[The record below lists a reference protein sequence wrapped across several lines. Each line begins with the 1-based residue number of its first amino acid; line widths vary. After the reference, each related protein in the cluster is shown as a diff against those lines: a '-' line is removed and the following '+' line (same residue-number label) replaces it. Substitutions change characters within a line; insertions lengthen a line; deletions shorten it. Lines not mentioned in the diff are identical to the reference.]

1 VKPWLI
7 VAGDFRQ
14 TGGMDR
20 ANYHL
25 AWFLAESLGQ
35 PVSLVAHQVAAP
47 LAGHPNVRVYPA
59 ARPFGSHLLGEP
71 FLDRTGR
78 RVAARLRARDPG
90 TRVVVNG
97 GNCLAGGVSWV
108 HYVHAAAPEASGRP
122 WGRRVVDRLKRRRYR
137 TQERRALQNAPLVI
151 ANSERT
157 RQDLIERL
165 GTPGERARVVYLA
178 AEPGRFR
185 PPTPQERAAAR
196 ERLGWPVGRPVF
208 LFVGS
213 PRDHR
218 KGLDV
223 VLSAWRS
230 LAEGPGWDGH
240 LAVVGAGAEDFAW
253 QRGFNPGLRERVH
266 GLKLQADLHHL
277 YWACDSLVSP
287 TRYEP
292 YGLAVH
298 EALCSGLPA
307 LVSRSAGVAERYPP
321 ALEDLLLPDPEDAQ
335 DLARRVRVCRAALGA
350 YRRRVAPLGET
361 LRARSWDDVA
371 GEIVALV
378 EQSHEWQARPENA
391 TC

>member
-1 VKPWLI
+1 
-7 VAGDFRQ
+7 
-14 TGGMDR
+14 
-20 ANYHL
+20 
-25 AWFLAESLGQ
+25 
-35 PVSLVAHQVAAP
+35 VSLVAHHVAAP

-59 ARPFGSHLLGEP
+59 ARPFGSHALGEP
-71 FLDRTGR
+71 FLDLTGR
-78 RVAARLRARDPG
+78 RVAARLRERDPA

-97 GNCLAGGVSWV
+97 GNCFAGGVNWV
-108 HYVHAAAPEASGRP
+108 HYVHAAGPEAPGRP
-122 WGRRVVDRLKRRRYR
+122 WGRRVVDRLKHRRHRA
-137 TQERRALQNAPLVI
+137 QERRALQNAPLVI

-165 GTPGERARVVYLA
+165 GVPEERARVVYLA
-178 AEPGRFR
+178 ADAGRFR
-185 PPTPQERAAAR
+185 PPTARERAAAR
-196 ERLGWPVGRPVF
+196 EALGWPAERPIF

-223 VLSAWRS
+223 VLSAWR
-230 LAEGPGWDGH
+230 LLTEGPGWDGH
-240 LAVVGAGAEDFAW
+240 LAVVGAGAEDCAW
-253 QRGFNPGLRERVH
+253 QRALGPGLRERVH
-266 GLKLQADLHHL
+266 GLELRADLHHL
-277 YWACDSLVSP
+277 YWACDGLVSP
-287 TRYEP
+287 ARYEP

-335 DLARRVRVCRAALGA
+335 DLARRVRLCRAALGA
-350 YRRRVAPLGET
+350 YRRRVTPLGEA

-378 EQSHEWQARPENA
+378 EQNHEWQARPENA